1 MGVALSG
8 VILGLGTF
16 YAREMHAPAEPQIVL
31 DIGPRPETVATNS
44 QINTLLADVKELMGA
59 LKQTQH
65 ALAEAQMRIAALEQE
80 NKSLRDGS
88 MTVANAAPA
97 PDLNPAPQGTPPA
110 APAVPPT
117 AEPVDK
123 ADPPK
128 SSESAPI
135 ADGMGGPL
143 VPIPAQLTARGPRA
157 CWMRNGSMVSTYRII
172 IRDDGFS
179 LRPTWQDD
187 GSGRWP
193 EEFGPTMTSFRGKPV
208 TAHAVLSR
216 ADFQKTMTPYYYYG
230 RKQDTQCRFLV
241 TVTNATTSPEAW
253 TEGLELVERYFFK
266 KIRGA
271 RAEEIALKADP

>member
-8 VILGLGTF
+8 IILGLGTF
-16 YAREMHAPAEPQIVL
+16 YAREMRTPAEPQIVL

-44 QINTLLADVKELMGA
+44 QINTLLADVTELMGA

-65 ALAEAQMRIAALEQE
+65 ALAEAQMRIATLEQE

-88 MTVANAAPA
+88 MTVASAAPA
-97 PDLNPAPQGTPPA
+97 PITTAPGTNAAAPA
-110 APAVPPT
+110 APPT
-117 AEPVDK
+117 VEPVDK
-123 ADPPK
+123 VDPSMPND
-128 SSESAPI
+128 STPVT
-135 ADGMGGPL
+135 DGMGGPL
-143 VPIPAQLTARGPRA
+143 IPIPAQMTARGPRA

-172 IRDDGFS
+172 IRDDGFT
-179 LRPTWQDD
+179 LRPTWQDN

-208 TAHAVLSR
+208 AAHAVLSR

-230 RKQDTQCRFLV
+230 KKQDTQCRFLV
-241 TVTNATTSPEAW
+241 TVTNATTKPEAW

-266 KIRGA
+266 KIRGP
-271 RAEEIALKADP
+271 RAEEIALKTEP